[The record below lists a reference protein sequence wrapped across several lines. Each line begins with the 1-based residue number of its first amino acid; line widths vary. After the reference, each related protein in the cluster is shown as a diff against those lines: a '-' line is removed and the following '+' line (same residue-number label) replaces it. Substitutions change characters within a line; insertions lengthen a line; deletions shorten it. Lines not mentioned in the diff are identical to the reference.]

1 MSVLFPKVN
10 KPREWDYR
18 PIYYDEEKEARK
30 AKLARLRALREQ
42 AGETSAHPSHQGEED
57 ADGKEYVSKLHR
69 GSFREAH
76 EAQTKLHTDTQH
88 KSRLGFWIALLAMLL
103 FCFYF
108 LL

>member
-30 AKLARLRALREQ
+30 QKLARLRALREQ
-42 AGETSAHPSHQGEED
+42 KE
-57 ADGKEYVSKLHR
+57 ADGVNAEERQDGGAEHVTTLHR

-76 EAQTKLHTDTQH
+76 EAQTKLRTVTEH
-88 KSRLGFWIALLAMLL
+88 KSRLAFWIALLGMLIL
-103 FCFYF
+103 AFYV

>member
-30 AKLARLRALREQ
+30 QKLARLRALREQ
-42 AGETSAHPSHQGEED
+42 ADKGERTNTEGANGEKGEH
-57 ADGKEYVSKLHR
+57 VTTLHR

-76 EAQTKLHTDTQH
+76 EAQTRLRSVTEH
-88 KSRLGFWIALLAMLL
+88 KSRLGFWIALLVMLI
-103 FCFYF
+103 FVFYV